1 MRSGCPRGGRGGGD
15 GKAEGQTSRFSVPF
29 SKDENFPLLFS
40 HWSSKQDFL
49 LGENRRF
56 NTILKKKMSDNHW
69 ASDWDNLSFY
79 RWTNKRAKQSF
90 SQSHSVKIIVSL
102 RWKYP
107 WGSSVFTHTGP
118 QILWFWELMVYRIS
132 PIFLVLRKHVL
143 IISKHLLFYSCRSQ
157 VELKSFFPPENTSH
171 IWRPLTCPWWLSDKG
186 PFRQCRRHRFDPWVG
201 KIPWERKW
209 QCIPVF
215 LLGSPMD
222 RGAWRATVHGVAKS
236 WAWLSN

>member
-1 MRSGCPRGGRGGGD
+1 MLSGCPRGGRGGGD

-107 WGSSVFTHTGP
+107 WGSSSPTFAHHRPPLTCVHP
-118 QILWFWELMVYRIS
+118 HWAPNPLILGAHGHRIS
-132 PIFLVLRKHVL
+132 PISWSL
-143 IISKHLLFYSCRSQ
+143 
-157 VELKSFFPPENTSH
+157 ENMS
-171 IWRPLTCPWWLSDKG
+171 S
-186 PFRQCRRHRFDPWVG
+186 
-201 KIPWERKW
+201 
-209 QCIPVF
+209 
-215 LLGSPMD
+215 
-222 RGAWRATVHGVAKS
+222 
-236 WAWLSN
+236 

>member
-1 MRSGCPRGGRGGGD
+1 M
-15 GKAEGQTSRFSVPF
+15 EVPLRVIK
-29 SKDENFPLLFS
+29 SNLRPPS
-40 HWSSKQDFL
+40 ASSNL
-49 LGENRRF
+49 CSPTLGP
-56 NTILKKKMSDNHW
+56 KSSD
-69 ASDWDNLSFY
+69 S
-79 RWTNKRAKQSF
+79 
-90 SQSHSVKIIVSL
+90 
-102 RWKYP
+102 
-107 WGSSVFTHTGP
+107 GSSWSQNLP
-118 QILWFWELMVYRIS
+118 YL
-132 PIFLVLRKHVL
+132 LVLRKHVL
-143 IISKHLLFYSCRSQ
+143 IISKHLPFYSCRSQ
-157 VELKSFFPPENTSH
+157 IEELKSFFPPENTSH